1 MREKEREYRRGRG
14 EGVQMRESVNEEE
27 KKVKRK
33 VKGGNK
39 NATLH
44 RLVSCLASFNTRN
57 MMHIQ
62 H

>member
-1 MREKEREYRRGRG
+1 MREKDREYRKG
-14 EGVQMRESVNEEE
+14 RESVNEEE
-27 KKVKRK
+27 KKVKKRK

-44 RLVSCLASFNTRN
+44 KLVSCLASFNTRN